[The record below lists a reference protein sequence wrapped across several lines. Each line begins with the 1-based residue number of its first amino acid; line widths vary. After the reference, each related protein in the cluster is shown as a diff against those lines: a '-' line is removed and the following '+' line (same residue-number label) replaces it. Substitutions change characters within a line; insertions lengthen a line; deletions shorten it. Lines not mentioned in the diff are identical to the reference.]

1 MSTFRDW
8 EIYDRLSDRG
18 DTNSVVDLLKK
29 KDTDD
34 FIVRKVIYGIDQ
46 PLYQAIFT
54 REMRALYKL
63 NKCENI
69 VKILGD
75 DYLVTSKTKERV
87 GVIYLE
93 YISGIEL
100 GKASIENFSS
110 KEKYN
115 IIKQLLDAIEI
126 SHSNGIIH
134 RDINPSNIMLTE
146 DKQIKVID
154 FGICKINDMLN
165 SATVYKLGT
174 NAYSAPEV
182 HQHSENAT
190 EKSDLYSIGAV
201 IYYLFTGEQPPL
213 AIQFQEVLNRT
224 GGMDIAL
231 KPIVKKLVAE
241 NPDDR
246 YESIFE
252 LRTAFSILFTRFLD
266 LNKVIILTAAY
277 ERIKDLRN
285 YKLLP
290 RSVSIKKASESYMPN
305 NFLDL
310 YAFCK
315 EEEGEKIYIFLGFN
329 FLAECVFDEEQS
341 VFDVVKFRK
350 IAPIDRD
357 RLKKRFAKIEGQI
370 KFVDK
375 KFAHREVK
383 NNSIEIKNIII
394 DYYEEYMSNNNVD
407 CEYKN
412 KYGVWR
418 DLLELVKADIEKNVI
433 RLPYDSFEIKGS
445 LLRFKLKK
453 GTFVEEDRLNKEQ
466 VFVYEKKSRK
476 GKNKIIPITV
486 GSYENDIYE
495 KGHVVL
501 EIKKQ
506 GNVSLPTS
514 GSICLDYRKDKIN
527 VDRQLDALNTLE
539 KEDYQCSFSLKKII
553 SGVETPSVS
562 VISKTIQMFNDQLDL
577 PQRTAIRKALSS
589 DSIAIIQG
597 PPGTGKTNV
606 VIEIILQILKENK
619 RNQDIEPKKVLL
631 VSQSHPAVDKMLE
644 DLIRESDERPDL
656 LRIGRDEKLNEEI
669 REEYSI
675 NDVKEHWYQDV
686 RKKCEDYAQK
696 AFEKIGIQADDFND
710 YFLKLE
716 HSRIENINLSN
727 EDKKYIDN
735 FKKRTS
741 GVKSERIRRILE
753 IQREW
758 TDQLKQCDEAELYI
772 IKSTVIIAG
781 TCTGFVSNR
790 IIRDVEFDY
799 VIVDEAAKATF
810 PELAVSLNKA
820 HKIILVGDHQ
830 QLPPVLDTELIR
842 NNREKID
849 EENLAQ
855 GVFEKMYNMF
865 PEENKHRLTIQ
876 YRMHPVIGTLIS
888 HVFYKDDIQ
897 NGVEAKDRSLH
908 IEGYDNI
915 AIEWIDTSH
924 HPAKERYE
932 KEFENNGKKSYQNY
946 LERNIIEKKLLELD
960 DKLDKKTKIA
970 VITGYGPQKYIL
982 QTMVKQHSFKFLEI
996 DIDTVDAF
1004 QGSQKDIIIYST
1016 VRSSSNPY
1024 GIGFLKS
1031 EARINVAFSRAR
1043 CLLIIVGDMQ
1053 FLNNYKIR
1061 GNRFPQII
1069 EYITESEG
1077 CRIIEHK
1084 EVSDEKVSSSYSRKN
1099 PTQTKKLSID

>member
-1 MSTFRDW
+1 MSTFQDW
-8 EIYDRLSDRG
+8 EVYDKLSDRG
-18 DTNSVVDLLKK
+18 DTNSTVELLKK

-34 FIVRKVIYGIDQ
+34 FIVRKVIYGIAQ

-63 NKCENI
+63 NKCENV
-69 VKILGD
+69 VKILGE
-75 DYLVTSKTKERV
+75 DYLATAKTKERV
-87 GVIYLE
+87 GVLYLE
-93 YISGIEL
+93 YINGVEL
-100 GKASIENFSS
+100 GKAPIENLTS
-110 KEKYN
+110 KEKFT

-134 RDINPSNIMLTE
+134 RDINPNNIMFTE
-146 DKQIKVID
+146 DRQIKVID
-154 FGICKINDMLN
+154 FGICKIEDMLN

-182 HQHSENAT
+182 HLHSENAT
-190 EKSDLYSIGAV
+190 EKSDLYSIGSV
-201 IYYLFTGEQPPL
+201 IYFLFTGKQPPL
-213 AIQFQEVLNRT
+213 AIHYQQVLNNAK
-224 GGMDIAL
+224 GMDIAL

-241 NPDDR
+241 DPDER
-246 YESIFE
+246 YENIFE
-252 LRTAFSILFTRFLD
+252 LRTAFSKLFSRFLD
-266 LNKVIILTAAY
+266 LNKVIVLTAPY
-277 ERIKDLRN
+277 ERIKELRN

-290 RSVSIKKASESYMPN
+290 QSADIKEVSENYMPD

-310 YAFCK
+310 YGFCK
-315 EEEGEKIYIFLGFN
+315 EEEEIKQYIFLGFN
-329 FLAECVFDEEQS
+329 YLAECVFDEEQS
-341 VFDVVKFRK
+341 VFDVVKFKK

-357 RLKKRFAKIEGQI
+357 RLKRRYAKIEAKV

-375 KFAHREVK
+375 RFAHREDK

-394 DYYEEYMSNNNVD
+394 DYYEEYVSNNNVD
-407 CEYKN
+407 YEYKS

-418 DLLELVKADIEKNVI
+418 DLLELVKEDIEKNVI
-433 RLPYDSFEIKGS
+433 RLPYDSFEMKED
-445 LLRFKLKK
+445 LLRFRLKK
-453 GTFVEEDRLNKEQ
+453 GTFLDEERLNKEQ
-466 VFVYEKKSRK
+466 VFVYEKKRGK
-476 GKNKIIPITV
+476 KKNKIVPVTV

-495 KGHVVL
+495 RGHVIL
-501 EIKKQ
+501 EIRKQ
-506 GNVSLPTS
+506 GTNIGLPAS
-514 GSICLDYRKDKIN
+514 GSICLDYRKDKTN

-539 KEDYQCSFSLKKII
+539 KEDYQCSFSLKRII

-562 VISKTIQMFNDQLDL
+562 VISKTLHMINEELDL
-577 PQRTAIRKALSS
+577 PQRTAIKKALSA

-606 VIEIILQILKENK
+606 IIEIILQILKDNK
-619 RNQDIEPKKVLL
+619 RNSDIEPKKILL

-675 NDVKEHWYQDV
+675 NDVKEHWYQGV
-686 RKKCEDYAQK
+686 RGKCVDYAKK
-696 AFEKIGIQADDFND
+696 ALDEIGIQMEEFND

-716 HSRIENINLSN
+716 DSKVENVILDE
-727 EDKKYIDN
+727 EDKLCIDA
-735 FKKRTS
+735 FKKKTK
-741 GVKSERIRRILE
+741 GVKSERIRKILE

-758 TDQLKQCDEAELYI
+758 TDQLKQCDEVELYI

-830 QLPPVLDTELIR
+830 QLPPVLDTELIK
-842 NNREKID
+842 NNRDKVD
-849 EENLAQ
+849 EEILAQ
-855 GVFEKMYNMF
+855 GIFEKMYNMF

-876 YRMHPVIGTLIS
+876 YRMHPTIGTLIS
-888 HVFYKDDIQ
+888 HVFYKDEIQ
-897 NGVEAKDRSLH
+897 NGVEANERELH
-908 IEGYDNI
+908 IEGYNDI
-915 AIEWIDTSH
+915 AIEWIDTSR
-924 HPAKERYE
+924 HPTKERYE
-932 KEFENNGKKSYQNY
+932 KEFDNGGKKSYQNY

-960 DKLDKKTKIA
+960 SKLNKKTKIA
-970 VITGYGPQKYIL
+970 VITGYSPQKYIL
-982 QTMVKQHSFKFLEI
+982 QTMVKQHFFQHLEI
-996 DIDTVDAF
+996 DVDTVDAF

-1016 VRSSSNPY
+1016 VRSSANPY

-1043 CLLIIVGDMQ
+1043 CLLIVVGDME
-1053 FLNNYKIR
+1053 FLDNYKIR
-1061 GNRFPQII
+1061 GNRFPEII
-1069 EYITESEG
+1069 KYITESEG
-1077 CRIIEHK
+1077 CRIFEH
-1084 EVSDEKVSSSYSRKN
+1084 
-1099 PTQTKKLSID
+1099 